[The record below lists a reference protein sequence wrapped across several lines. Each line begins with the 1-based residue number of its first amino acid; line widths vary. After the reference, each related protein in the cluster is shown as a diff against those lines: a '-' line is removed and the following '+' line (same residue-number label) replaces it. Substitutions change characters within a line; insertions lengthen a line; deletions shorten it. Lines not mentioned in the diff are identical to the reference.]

1 MKTIKAIVR
10 CGNRILAAVGPGA
23 KGCCFS
29 IPEFLEDAMF
39 IVDSDS
45 VRRELLDQT
54 GIDVTEALVI
64 EKDEFMIFDL
74 SIMQNPPD
82 HSSTFPHGLSW
93 VTLGALQECYS
104 CCSPSLQRFLDSINA
119 TPVYWSK
126 EYVEF
131 MEGRCE

>member
-10 CGNRILAAVGPGA
+10 CGNRILVAIGPGA
-23 KGCCFS
+23 KECRFN

-39 IVDSDS
+39 IIDSDS
-45 VRRELLDQT
+45 VRRELLAQI

-82 HSSTFPHGLSW
+82 HSITFPHGLSW

-131 MEGRCE
+131 MV